1 MKRLLALAG
10 LAFLAAVG
18 GIFLASPAPAPV
30 APSAAVLPTPAA
42 RAPASS
48 PPAAPKASIPAPA
61 PKSGLLQALRE
72 TKSCL
77 DSEKCDFP
85 QADPRSY
92 SFAVGRRIAEQLSEL
107 GAAYTNDPMLENE
120 AAEAAREF
128 MLMPDGFVQEQ
139 AMLLMGQLPPS
150 SANVDAMIEGLAHSP
165 DPLLVEQAMREWERY
180 LGTAEEARIQDF
192 LADFI
197 AHGGQFSS
205 EKASEMILAFLNE
218 RSLPT
223 FEEKLASMIPEST
236 PARHLRAALEQYRL
250 QRQGG

>member
-1 MKRLLALAG
+1 MKRLFALAALALA
-10 LAFLAAVG
+10 AAVG
-18 GIFLASPAPAPV
+18 GIFFGSPAPAPV
-30 APSAAVLPTPAA
+30 TEASAPAA

-48 PPAAPKASIPAPA
+48 PPATPAIAPVKSAAPA
-61 PKSGLLQALRE
+61 PRGGQLQALRE
-72 TKSCL
+72 TKACL
-77 DSEKCDFP
+77 ESESCDFP
-85 QADPRSY
+85 QNDPRSY

-107 GAAYTNDPMLENE
+107 GNAYSNDPSLEND

-128 MLMPDGFVQEQ
+128 MLVPDGFVQEQ

-150 SANVDAMIEGLAHSP
+150 SANVDAMITGLANSP
-165 DPLLVEQAMREWERY
+165 DPLLVEQAMKEWERY
-180 LGTAEEARIQDF
+180 LGTADEARIQDF

-205 EKASEMILAFLNE
+205 EKASELILGFLNE

-236 PARHLRAALEQYRL
+236 PARYLRAALDQYKL
-250 QRQGG
+250 QHQGG

>member
-1 MKRLLALAG
+1 
-10 LAFLAAVG
+10 
-18 GIFLASPAPAPV
+18 
-30 APSAAVLPTPAA
+30 
-42 RAPASS
+42 
-48 PPAAPKASIPAPA
+48 
-61 PKSGLLQALRE
+61 LRE
-72 TKSCL
+72 TKACL
-77 DSEKCDFP
+77 ESEKCDFP
-85 QADPRSY
+85 QVDPRSY

-107 GAAYTNDPMLENE
+107 GNAYANDPSLEND

-150 SANVDAMIEGLAHSP
+150 SANVDAMLTGLANSP
-165 DPLLVEQAMREWERY
+165 DPLLVEQAMKEWERY
-180 LGTAEEARIQDF
+180 LGTADEARIQDF

-205 EKASEMILAFLNE
+205 EKASELILGFLNE

-236 PARHLRAALEQYRL
+236 PARHLRAALDQYKL